1 MNDIEYLLEN
11 TIIEYWGQ
19 PKTPIYFSNYYGDN
33 FEMRA
38 ILFSIALFQVN
49 YKFEEFEYE
58 QLEKLK
64 LYLTKS
70 YNNENTHDDSLNIL
84 ILLAKH
90 KNLI

>member
-38 ILFSIALFQVN
+38 ILFSITLFQVN
-49 YKFEEFEYE
+49 YKF
-58 QLEKLK
+58 
-64 LYLTKS
+64 
-70 YNNENTHDDSLNIL
+70 
-84 ILLAKH
+84 
-90 KNLI
+90 

>member
-1 MNDIEYLLEN
+1 MNDLAYLLEN

-19 PKTPIYFSNYYGDN
+19 PKTQVYFSNFYGDN

-38 ILFSIALFQVN
+38 ILFSIVLFQVN
-49 YKFEEFEYE
+49 YKFDDFQEK
-58 QLEKLK
+58 QLEILK
-64 LYLTKS
+64 QFLSKS
-70 YNNENTHDDSLNIL
+70 YKNEITYDENKDVL